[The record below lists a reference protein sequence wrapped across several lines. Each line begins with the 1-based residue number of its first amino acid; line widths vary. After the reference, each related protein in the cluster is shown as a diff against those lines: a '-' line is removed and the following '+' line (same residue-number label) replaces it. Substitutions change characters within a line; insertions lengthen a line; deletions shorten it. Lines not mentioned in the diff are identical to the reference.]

1 MLQPTLHHEIESE
14 LRTFDVSVNKWLL
27 TSPWCTVRSTQSS
40 VGCDGRAIAVVSAR
54 DIHLGRS
61 LRQTPIPVTH
71 EASLS
76 REYETAT
83 VMVPH
88 KRKAC
93 DIVTQ
98 SVLAIARLVIV
109 ESTRCGVGDVWAFLH
124 SQFPKLCGTN

>member
-1 MLQPTLHHEIESE
+1 M
-14 LRTFDVSVNKWLL
+14 
-27 TSPWCTVRSTQSS
+27 
-40 VGCDGRAIAVVSAR
+40 SAR

-98 SVLAIARLVIV
+98 FVLAIARLVIV